1 MSADETNCRPKNEL
15 VVSFKKWTDADRAT
29 VNILRFARAQESEV
43 LCLFCVSGDADVC
56 AVVAIDIIWRG
67 FRPAQSVQS

>member
-1 MSADETNCRPKNEL
+1 VSADEINCRPIYEL

-43 LCLFCVSGDADVC
+43 LCLFCVSGDADV
-56 AVVAIDIIWRG
+56 VAIIWRG
-67 FRPAQSVQS
+67 FRPAQSVQL